1 MRPTWERNRGAN
13 SWVGY
18 GKLGC
23 EIGSTGGVVLL
34 SRRTLALADTANS
47 LLLKR
52 IKGWA
57 SYSLP
62 GVFGAPPLVSQ
73 LAILATSSMTCSL
86 GFPSSFVRPNS
97 LAC

>member
-1 MRPTWERNRGAN
+1 MRPNMGANRGAN

-34 SRRTLALADTANS
+34 SRRTLALANTANS
-47 LLLKR
+47 LFLKR

-73 LAILATSSMTCSL
+73 LAILATSSMPCSL